1 MYVKCNILLLWN
13 NVFIYACFI
22 TILSVSLSIFLK
34 NTRTNM
40 ESNLKH
46 WHDKIIIIIIVK
58 VLSYFFTLS
67 PNTEKHS
74 LAYSAKCSAVL
85 SLCQP
90 PYFIR
95 ACGRSQWYSVTI
107 GTIPASSKAS
117 IKLL

>member
-34 NTRTNM
+34 NTRTNK
-40 ESNLKH
+40 ESNFKH
-46 WHDKIIIIIIVK
+46 RHDKINIIIVK

-74 LAYSAKCSAVL
+74 LEYSAKCSAVL